1 MTIGQPVAS
10 CKKQLSKRKKNF
22 PKARQDAE
30 SLGPSNVKS
39 TLVCVGASNPPPS
52 PPCARQVGSNEQVKT
67 PSAAATAAA
76 THAPKAAATIAAAPT
91 RGVASAG
98 NKPTANKNYS
108 GGNNA
113 NASNKSA
120 SMNATA
126 KGIKPHADMNAN
138 STTLFALNDLTAG
151 IVQRAGQIRK
161 TCFERPQKFYKLF
174 VAKGEQV
181 VQWMRGTVNSKALA
195 YIREIQETRQ
205 TLLVLLIVSTALT
218 KYDENEL
225 ARRDSLGEMD
235 SVIGAR
241 FDTTPSSMCRRWW
254 V

>member
-1 MTIGQPVAS
+1 VSPLRAA
-10 CKKQLSKRKKNF
+10 KNNFPNAKKNF
-22 PKARQDAE
+22 PKARRDAE
-30 SLGPSNVKS
+30 GLGPSNVKS

-52 PPCARQVGSNEQVKT
+52 LPCARRVGCKAQVKT
-67 PSAAATAAA
+67 PSASVTAAA
-76 THAPKAAATIAAAPT
+76 TQAPKAVATIAAAPT

-120 SMNATA
+120 STNATA
-126 KGIKPHADMNAN
+126 TEIKPNADMNAK

-161 TCFERPQKFYKLF
+161 TYFERPQKFYKLF
-174 VAKGEQV
+174 AAKCEQV

-205 TLLVLLIVSTALT
+205 TLLVLSSCQLRSPSTA
-218 KYDENEL
+218 
-225 ARRDSLGEMD
+225 RRSW
-235 SVIGAR
+235 IGA
-241 FDTTPSSMCRRWW
+241 TASARWT

>member
-1 MTIGQPVAS
+1 MVSPLRAA
-10 CKKQLSKRKKNF
+10 KKQPSKRKKNF

-30 SLGPSNVKS
+30 GLGPSNVKS

-52 PPCARQVGSNEQVKT
+52 LPCARQVGGNAQVKT

-76 THAPKAAATIAAAPT
+76 TQAPKAAATIAAAPT
-91 RGVASAG
+91 RGVASTG
-98 NKPTANKNYS
+98 NKPTTNKNYS

-120 SMNATA
+120 STNATA
-126 KGIKPHADMNAN
+126 KGIKPNADMNAK

-161 TCFERPQKFYKLF
+161 TGFERPQKFYKLF

-181 VQWMRGTVNSKALA
+181 VQWMRRTVNSKALA
-195 YIREIQETRQ
+195 YIREIQEIRQ

-218 KYDENEL
+218 KYGEKEL

-241 FDTTPSSMCRRWW
+241 FGTTSLRSK
-254 V
+254 